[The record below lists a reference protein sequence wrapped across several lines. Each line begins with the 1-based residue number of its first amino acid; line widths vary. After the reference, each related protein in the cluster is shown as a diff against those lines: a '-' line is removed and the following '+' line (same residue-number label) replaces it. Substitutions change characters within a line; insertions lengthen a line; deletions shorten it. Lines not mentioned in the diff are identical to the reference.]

1 MISKSDFQQW
11 KNSEAYKELYKDLT
25 DNMAMQAS
33 EMVTRMEPDPIR
45 DTYLRGI
52 MAGWRVVL
60 EWEPTFVKDGEED
73 EV

>member
-1 MISKSDFQQW
+1 MISKSEFQEW
-11 KNSEAYKELYKDLT
+11 KNSAVYKDLYKDLT

-60 EWEPTFVKDGEED
+60 EWEPTFGDND